1 MLSGSKSDQ
10 DNQQQTI
17 DNEAEA
23 EAEVTDDVEEDEQF
37 EECSSGDKGDIENAI
52 STVSDEKTAK

>member
-10 DNQQQTI
+10 DNQQQAI
-17 DNEAEA
+17 DNEA

>member
-10 DNQQQTI
+10 ANQQQTI
-17 DNEAEA
+17 DNEA

>member
-17 DNEAEA
+17 DNEA